1 MESKH
6 EAQEIYSMFIEN
18 EHVLEKATQEVE
30 KIRRGFEEFTRG
42 SKRR

>member
-30 KIRRGFEEFTRG
+30 KLRHGYDEFD
-42 SKRR
+42 SWAKR